1 MRVFKNPLWGRLR
14 KVGLPFFAR
23 GPHRAAWGGLGLVL
37 LLLLTINGLN
47 IVNSF
52 VGRDFMSALAE
63 RHIGR
68 FYFLAAMLACVFAG
82 STVAEA
88 INNYVQ
94 QRLGLRWRE
103 WLTRLLI
110 DRYLAERACHHLAG
124 RDDIDNPDQ
133 RISQDARSFTDAS
146 LSFLVLL
153 INGLLT
159 MIAFVGVLWSI
170 TPWLVATALGYAA
183 LGSLGTV
190 LLGRRLVGLDNQQL
204 RKEADFRYALV
215 QVRDRAEA
223 GAPVQDGHHG
233 KLNERLAAVV
243 ANFRGIITI
252 NLRLGLFTGGY
263 NYLTQII
270 PAAVVAPLYIRGEVE
285 FGTVTQAAMAFSQ
298 VLGAFSLLVSQF
310 QNLSSYAAVTNRL
323 GQLWEA
329 TEPPASGCNPP
340 PSTHARGQA
349 GESAS
354 LSGRG

>member
-1 MRVFKNPLWGRLR
+1 MRVFKHPLWGRLA
-14 KVGLPFFAR
+14 KVGLPFFIKGPRRVAR
-23 GPHRAAWGGLGLVL
+23 GGL
-37 LLLLTINGLN
+37 LLVFLFLLAINGLN

-52 VGRDFMSALAE
+52 VGRDVMSALAE
-63 RHIGR
+63 RHLDR
-68 FYFLAAMLACVFAG
+68 FYFLAVMLAGVFAA
-82 STVAEA
+82 STAAEA
-88 INNYVQ
+88 VNSYVQ

-110 DRYLAERACHHLAG
+110 DRYLAERACHRLAG

-133 RISQDARSFTDAS
+133 RISQDTRSFTDAS

-153 INGLLT
+153 VNGVLT
-159 MIAFVGVLWSI
+159 LVAFIGVLWSI
-170 TPWLVATALGYAA
+170 TPWLVATAVGYA
-183 LGSLGTV
+183 LCGSVGTV
-190 LLGRRLVGLDNQQL
+190 LLGRRLVELDNQQL

-215 QVRDRAEA
+215 QVRGRAEA
-223 GAPVQDGHHG
+223 GAAVEDGHHG
-233 KLNERLAAVV
+233 KLSERLAAVI
-243 ANFRGIITI
+243 ANFRRIITI

-270 PAAVVAPLYIRGEVE
+270 PAMVVAPLYIRGEAE

-329 TEPPASGCNPP
+329 AQPTPASECDPP
-340 PSTHARGQA
+340 PSSRNLSAAR
-349 GESAS
+349 
-354 LSGRG
+354 